1 MLIPLLVL
9 LVTVGI
15 TPAFISAQNDQRCFE
30 ETGFCI
36 SGRIREYW
44 EQNGGLPIFGLPITP
59 QRQELIEGQP
69 LQVQWFERNRLELHP
84 ENQPPY
90 DVLLGRLG
98 VDVLQQQ
105 GQDWQSFAKSP
116 PQDGCLYFADTGHN
130 VCGEIL
136 EAWQS
141 QGLEQDG
148 VSGFSRAE
156 HTALFGLPLSGVIE
170 ETLSD
175 GQVYQVQYFER
186 ARFELHPENEPPY
199 HVLLGLLGSLIGPS
213 EVAPQSSTNEEIQAD
228 YIEVGKLTTYT
239 HPSGIFSIDV
249 PENWSVEETRSENVV
264 TVTFT
269 DPSFKSAV
277 IVALFQASSPI
288 ENMETALQQS
298 IQSGFS
304 DKPDLQIGVPE
315 QQSDGSVRVTF
326 TYATTFQGRT
336 IVMLGNSFM
345 QQDGNIVSINW
356 NLVPQSQF
364 EQLQGTLDAISDS
377 YQVYPSVPFP

>member
-1 MLIPLLVL
+1 
-9 LVTVGI
+9 
-15 TPAFISAQNDQRCFE
+15 
-30 ETGFCI
+30 
-36 SGRIREYW
+36 
-44 EQNGGLPIFGLPITP
+44 
-59 QRQELIEGQP
+59 
-69 LQVQWFERNRLELHP
+69 
-84 ENQPPY
+84 
-90 DVLLGRLG
+90 
-98 VDVLQQQ
+98 
-105 GQDWQSFAKSP
+105 
-116 PQDGCLYFADTGHN
+116 LYFADTGHN
-130 VCGEIL
+130 VCGDIL

-148 VSGFSRAE
+148 VSGFSQAE
-156 HTALFGLPLSGVIE
+156 NTALFGLPLSGVIE

-199 HVLLGLLGSLIGPS
+199 HVLLGLLGTLIGPPD
-213 EVAPQSSTNEEIQAD
+213 VAPQPSANKEEQID
-228 YIEVGKLTTYT
+228 HIEVGPLTTYT
-239 HPSGIFSIDV
+239 HPSGLFSIDV
-249 PENWSVEETRSENVV
+249 PENWRREEQKSENVV

-269 DPSFKSAV
+269 DPNYQSAV

-304 DKPDLQIGVPE
+304 DKPDLQIGAPE
-315 QQSDGSVRVTF
+315 RQPDGSVRVTF
-326 TYATTFQGRT
+326 TYETTLQERT

-364 EQLQGTLDAISDS
+364 EQLQGTLDAITNS
-377 YQVYPSVPFP
+377 YQVNTAVPFP